1 MKKLKKIIRNKNVII
16 LLLCLTIIAL
26 SIGFALISMSLKER
40 QKNDKIYE
48 VEIVNIQEGTA
59 IRGGVIQPTAQTD
72 IINNGKTAKFTFNL
86 SSPEDTLTYIVTVKN
101 NGNLKAKIDGISES
115 PDYIHDDNQANSIY
129 PIILNHNDI
138 KNQKLNPGE
147 EIKLT
152 ITVQFANSGVSINKT
167 VPYEVSILTSCVE

>member
-1 MKKLKKIIRNKNVII
+1 MKKIIRNKNIII
-16 LLLCLTIIAL
+16 LLLCITIIVL
-26 SIGFALISMSLKER
+26 SIGFALISMRLSER
-40 QKNDKIYE
+40 IKNDKIYE

-59 IRGGVIQPTAQTD
+59 IKGGTILPTAVSD
-72 IINNGKTAKFTFNL
+72 ITNNGKTASFTFSL
-86 SSPEDTLTYIVTVKN
+86 SAPDDTLTYIITIKN
-101 NGNLKAKIDGISES
+101 NGNLKAKIDGLSET
-115 PDYIHDDNQANSIY
+115 PDYINNDNAANDIY

-138 KNQKLNPGE
+138 KNQELNPGE

>member
-1 MKKLKKIIRNKNVII
+1 MKKIIRNKNIII
-16 LLLCLTIIAL
+16 LLLCITIIVL
-26 SIGFALISMSLKER
+26 SIGFALISMRLRER
-40 QKNDKIYE
+40 IKNDKIYE

-59 IRGGVIQPTAQTD
+59 IRGGTILPTAVSD
-72 IINNGKTAKFTFNL
+72 ITNNGKTASFTFNL
-86 SSPEDTLTYIVTVKN
+86 SAPDYTLTYIITIKN
-101 NGNLKAKIDGISES
+101 NRNLKAKIDGLSET
-115 PDYIHDDNQANSIY
+115 PDYINNDNAANDIY

-138 KNQKLNPGE
+138 KSQELNPGE

>member
-1 MKKLKKIIRNKNVII
+1 MKKIIRNKNIII
-16 LLLCLTIIAL
+16 LLLCITIIVL
-26 SIGFALISMSLKER
+26 SIGFALISMRLSER
-40 QKNDKIYE
+40 IKNDKIYE

-59 IRGGVIQPTAQTD
+59 IKGGTILPTAVSD
-72 IINNGKTAKFTFNL
+72 ITNNGKTASFTFNL
-86 SSPEDTLTYIVTVKN
+86 SAPDDTLTYIITIKN
-101 NGNLKAKIDGISES
+101 NGNLKAKVDGLSET
-115 PDYIHDDNQANSIY
+115 PDYINNDNAANDIY

-138 KNQKLNPGE
+138 KNQELNPGE